1 MEENNV
7 TENLDNV
14 DEISFED
21 IWAIFVRR
29 WFIILLCTITAVVA
43 GYFYYD
49 SIVPLY
55 RSTSTLLVQVPG
67 GSSAST
73 YLDPMGNY
81 SASEKWARTYA
92 EMIKGD
98 PILKEVTSQINYPT
112 FTVADIKSSLAVSVM
127 PDTMLLKVSYDY
139 EKPAYAK
146 KVVDTVNNVFIKK
159 INEMYESSLEEGGKK
174 LQDQINTIDEEIG
187 GLNKQ
192 QMSPDAT
199 IETKKRLLDYI
210 DAKYKLRAYLI
221 DELQKQELME
231 KQLAPTIKVYQ
242 EGTKSDIPINKNFML
257 ILAICLVLG
266 LFIGVLL
273 AFFIEYLDDTIKSE
287 NDLKKITNKR
297 VLGNIFYYN
306 PGKEKKGY
314 YYYQSHYKKDQ
325 KSE

>member
-1 MEENNV
+1 
-7 TENLDNV
+7 
-14 DEISFED
+14 
-21 IWAIFVRR
+21 
-29 WFIILLCTITAVVA
+29 
-43 GYFYYD
+43 
-49 SIVPLY
+49 
-55 RSTSTLLVQVPG
+55 
-67 GSSAST
+67 
-73 YLDPMGNY
+73 MGNY